1 MGNVTKLRAAPSG
14 TATALG
20 DTSIVRQVMM
30 KGDLGRLSA
39 EERARYYEAVCASVG
54 LNPLTQ
60 PFEYIT
66 LDGKLTLYAKK
77 NCAEQLRQIH
87 GVSTEIKSRETADGV
102 HTVHV
107 AATTR
112 DGRTDEDI
120 GSVSLV
126 HPLVLAGQPN
136 PRAGQPLTGLDLAN
150 ALMHAITKAKRRATL
165 SVCGLGMLDE
175 TEIADIGAARTKPPA
190 ARVTPLSAAESA
202 PSVFDCDLSPDGD
215 AVDPTPPEDVP
226 AVQIAAEAAPV
237 VPAAPSLPAALARLG
252 ANVMAAAAVS
262 AAAEPEP
269 QAPALPAIPEGEVRM
284 TPGELTAKIV
294 GTLLKLSR
302 GDAVDGTLAVF
313 KARPGWDELDP
324 AQIATIDLTAEAVRQ
339 RGKSRRRPAAK
350 AS

>member
-1 MGNVTKLRAAPSG
+1 MGNVTKLKPATS
-14 TATALG
+14 TVTALG
-20 DTSIVRQVMM
+20 DTSIVRNVML
-30 KGDLGRLSA
+30 GDLGRLSA
-39 EERARYYEAVCASVG
+39 EERVRYYEAVCASVG

-60 PFEYIT
+60 PFEYIV

-126 HPLVLAGQPN
+126 HPPIVNGQPN
-136 PRAGQPLTGLDLAN
+136 SRAGQPLTGLELAD
-150 ALMHAITKAKRRATL
+150 ALMTAITKAKRRATL

-175 TEIADIGAARTKPPA
+175 TEIASLRGKAKPPA
-190 ARVTPLSAAESA
+190 ARVTPLSAADAA
-202 PSVFDCDLSPDGD
+202 PSVFDCDLSPDG
-215 AVDPTPPEDVP
+215 VDPVPADDVP
-226 AVQIAAEAAPV
+226 VVVVEPAAAAPT
-237 VPAAPSLPAALARLG
+237 PAAATAPSLPAAHARLG
-252 ANVMAAAAVS
+252 ENVMAAAAVS
-262 AAAEPEP
+262 AAADPEP
-269 QAPALPAIPEGEVRM
+269 APAALPDIPEGEVRL

-302 GDAVDGTLAVF
+302 SDAVDGTLAVF
-313 KARPGWDELDP
+313 KARPGWGELDP
-324 AQIATIDLTAEAVRQ
+324 AQIATIDLTADAVRQ
-339 RGKSRRRPAAK
+339 RGKTRRRSA
-350 AS
+350 